1 MLKRAS
7 FVEVNTHSLRHNF
20 NAVKNI
26 VPKDACV
33 MAVVKAN
40 AYGAGALKASEIFLQ
55 EGANYLGVATLDEA
69 LELRSHFSQTP
80 ILILGYSPNANAS
93 MLIDN
98 DLSAMVFSLEQAEI
112 FSQMA
117 LKAKKR
123 LKVHLKIDTGMH
135 RLGLEPNFK
144 SIETIKKIRALKGL
158 EVEGIFTH
166 LSNADANIKTH
177 AKNQMKAFNAFLEQ
191 LLDQKIEFQYR
202 HAYNS
207 AGILSLCNGNE
218 NRLLNLYRPGIML
231 YGFYPSNE
239 MKESSQ
245 TILKN
250 VISLKARIVQIK
262 RVKKGEFI
270 GYGEHFYTNEETLV
284 GVLALGYADGLVR
297 ALGNRIQ
304 VAINNQLAPLIGK
317 VCMDQ
322 CFVKLNNIE
331 AKEGDEVILF
341 GDKSTKA
348 NDASEIATLLN
359 TIPYEVIST
368 LSKRLERV
376 YVWNKIM

>member
-7 FVEVNTHSLRHNF
+7 FVEVNTASLRHNF
-20 NAVKNI
+20 SAVKSI
-26 VPKDACV
+26 VPKDAHI

-40 AYGAGALKASEIFLQ
+40 AYGAGAIKASEIFLQ

-69 LELRSHFSQTP
+69 LELHSYFSKTP

-98 DLSAMVFSLEQAEI
+98 DLSAMIFSLEQAEV

-117 LKAKKR
+117 LKSQKR

-144 SIETIKKIRALKGL
+144 SIEIIKKIRALKGL

-166 LSNADANIKTH
+166 LSNADAKIKTH

-218 NRLLNLYRPGIML
+218 NRFLNLYRPGIML
-231 YGFYPSNE
+231 YGFYPSNG
-239 MKESSQ
+239 MKETCP

-250 VISLKARIVQIK
+250 VISLKAQIVQI
-262 RVKKGEFI
+262 RSVKKGEFI

-284 GVLALGYADGLVR
+284 GVLALGYADGLMR

-341 GDKSTKA
+341 GDKSAKA
-348 NDASEIATLLN
+348 NDASEIAALLN
-359 TIPYEVIST
+359 TIPYETIST

-376 YVWNKIM
+376 YI

>member
-7 FVEVNTHSLRHNF
+7 FVEVNSASLRHNF
-20 NAVKNI
+20 STVKSI
-26 VPKDACV
+26 VPKDAHI

-40 AYGAGALKASEIFLQ
+40 AYGAGAIKASEIFLQ

-69 LELRSHFSQTP
+69 LELRSHFSKTP
-80 ILILGYSPNANAS
+80 ILILGYSPNSNAS

-98 DLSAMVFSLEQAEI
+98 DLSTMIFSLEQAEV

-117 LKAKKR
+117 LKSQKR
-123 LKVHLKIDTGMH
+123 LKIHLKIDTGMH

-144 SIETIKKIRALKGL
+144 SIEIIKKIRALKGL

-166 LSNADANIKTH
+166 LSNADAKIKTH

-231 YGFYPSNE
+231 YGFYPSNG
-239 MKESSQ
+239 MKETCP

-250 VISLKARIVQIK
+250 VISLKAQIVQI
-262 RVKKGEFI
+262 RSVKKGEFI

-284 GVLALGYADGLVR
+284 GVLALGYADGLMR

-341 GDKSTKA
+341 GDKSAKA
-348 NDASEIATLLN
+348 NDASEIAALLN
-359 TIPYEVIST
+359 TIPYETIST

-376 YVWNKIM
+376 YI

>member
-7 FVEVNTHSLRHNF
+7 FVEVNTASLRHNF
-20 NAVKNI
+20 SAVKSI
-26 VPKDACV
+26 VPKGACV

-40 AYGAGALKASEIFLQ
+40 AYGAGAIKASEIFLQ

-69 LELRSHFSQTP
+69 LELRSHFSKTP

-98 DLSAMVFSLEQAEI
+98 DLSAMVFSLEQAEV

-144 SIETIKKIRALKGL
+144 SIEIIKKIRALKGL

-166 LSNADANIKTH
+166 LSNADAKIKTH

-239 MKESSQ
+239 MKESCP

-250 VISLKARIVQIK
+250 VISLKAQIVQI
-262 RVKKGEFI
+262 RSVKKGEFI

-284 GVLALGYADGLVR
+284 GVLALGYADGLMR
-297 ALGNRIQ
+297 TLGNRIQ

-322 CFVKLNNIE
+322 CFVKLNDIQ

-341 GDKSTKA
+341 GDKSARA
-348 NDASEIATLLN
+348 NDASEIAMLLN
-359 TIPYEVIST
+359 TIAYETIST

-376 YVWNKIM
+376 YI

>member
-7 FVEVNTHSLRHNF
+7 FVEVNSASLRHNF
-20 NAVKNI
+20 SAVKSI
-26 VPKDACV
+26 VPKDAHI

-40 AYGAGALKASEIFLQ
+40 AYGAGAIKASEIFLQ

-69 LELRSHFSQTP
+69 LELRSHFSKTP
-80 ILILGYSPNANAS
+80 ILILGYNPNSNAF
-93 MLIDN
+93 MLADN
-98 DLSAMVFSLEQAEI
+98 DLSAMIFSLEQAEV

-117 LKAKKR
+117 LKSQKR
-123 LKVHLKIDTGMH
+123 LKIHLKIDTGMH

-144 SIETIKKIRALKGL
+144 SIEIIKKIRALKGL
-158 EVEGIFTH
+158 EMEGIFTH

-191 LLDQKIEFQYR
+191 LLNQKIEFQYR

-218 NRLLNLYRPGIML
+218 NRFLNLYRPGIML
-231 YGFYPSNE
+231 YGFYPSNG
-239 MKESSQ
+239 MKETCP

-250 VISLKARIVQIK
+250 VISLKAQIVQI
-262 RVKKGEFI
+262 RSVKKGEFI

-284 GVLALGYADGLVR
+284 GVLALGYADGLMR

-304 VAINNQLAPLIGK
+304 VAINNQLTPLIGK

-322 CFVKLNNIE
+322 CFVKLNNIQ

-341 GDKSTKA
+341 GDKSAKA
-348 NDASEIATLLN
+348 NDASEIAALLN
-359 TIPYEVIST
+359 TIPYETIST

-376 YVWNKIM
+376 YI

>member
-7 FVEVNTHSLRHNF
+7 FVEVNTASLRHNF
-20 NAVKNI
+20 SAVKSI
-26 VPKDACV
+26 VPKDAHI

-40 AYGAGALKASEIFLQ
+40 AYGAGAIKASEIFLQ

-69 LELRSHFSQTP
+69 LELRSHFSKTP
-80 ILILGYSPNANAS
+80 ILILGYSPNSNAS

-98 DLSAMVFSLEQAEI
+98 DLSAMIFSLEQAEV

-117 LKAKKR
+117 LKSQKR
-123 LKVHLKIDTGMH
+123 LKIHLKIDTGMH

-144 SIETIKKIRALKGL
+144 SIEIIKKIRALKGL
-158 EVEGIFTH
+158 EIEGIFTH
-166 LSNADANIKTH
+166 LSNADAKIKTH

-218 NRLLNLYRPGIML
+218 NRFLNLYRPGIML
-231 YGFYPSNE
+231 YGFYPSNG
-239 MKESSQ
+239 MKETCP

-250 VISLKARIVQIK
+250 VISLKAQIVQI
-262 RVKKGEFI
+262 RSVKKGEFI

-284 GVLALGYADGLVR
+284 GVLALGYADGLMR

-322 CFVKLNNIE
+322 CFVKLNNIQ

-341 GDKSTKA
+341 GDKSAKA
-348 NDASEIATLLN
+348 NDASEIAALLN
-359 TIPYEVIST
+359 TIPYETIST

-376 YVWNKIM
+376 YI

>member
-7 FVEVNTHSLRHNF
+7 FVEVDTASLRHNF
-20 NAVKNI
+20 SAVKSI

-40 AYGAGALKASEIFLQ
+40 AYGAGAIKASEIFLQ
-55 EGANYLGVATLDEA
+55 EGANYLGVAALDEA
-69 LELRSHFSQTP
+69 LELRSYFSKTP

-98 DLSAMVFSLEQAEI
+98 DLSTMVFSFEQAEV

-117 LKAKKR
+117 LKSQKR
-123 LKVHLKIDTGMH
+123 LKVHIKIDTGMH

-144 SIETIKKIRALKGL
+144 SIEIIKKIRALKGL
-158 EVEGIFTH
+158 EIEGIFTH
-166 LSNADANIKTH
+166 LSNADAKIKTH

-231 YGFYPSNE
+231 YGFYPSNG
-239 MKESSQ
+239 MKESCP

-250 VISLKARIVQIK
+250 VISLKAQIVQI
-262 RVKKGEFI
+262 RSVKKGEFI

-284 GVLALGYADGLVR
+284 GVLALGYADGLAR

-304 VAINNQLAPLIGK
+304 VVINNQLAPLIGK

-341 GDKSTKA
+341 GDKSAKA
-348 NDASEIATLLN
+348 NDASEIAALLN
-359 TIPYEVIST
+359 TIPYETIST

-376 YVWNKIM
+376 YI

>member
-7 FVEVNTHSLRHNF
+7 FVEVNTASLRHNF
-20 NAVKNI
+20 SAVKSI
-26 VPKDACV
+26 VPKDAHI

-40 AYGAGALKASEIFLQ
+40 AYGVGAIKASEIFLQ

-69 LELRSHFSQTP
+69 LELRSRFSKTP
-80 ILILGYSPNANAS
+80 ILILGYSPNSNAS

-98 DLSAMVFSLEQAEI
+98 DLSAMIFSLEQAEV

-117 LKAKKR
+117 LKSQKR
-123 LKVHLKIDTGMH
+123 LKIHLKIDTGMH

-144 SIETIKKIRALKGL
+144 SIEIIKKIRALKGL

-166 LSNADANIKTH
+166 LSNADAKIKTH

-191 LLDQKIEFQYR
+191 LLNQKIEFQYR

-218 NRLLNLYRPGIML
+218 NRFLNLYRPGIML
-231 YGFYPSNE
+231 YGFYPSNG
-239 MKESSQ
+239 MKETCP

-250 VISLKARIVQIK
+250 VVSLKAQIVQI
-262 RVKKGEFI
+262 RSVKKGEFI

-284 GVLALGYADGLVR
+284 GVLALGYADGLMR

-322 CFVKLNNIE
+322 CFVKLNNIQ

-341 GDKSTKA
+341 GDKSAKA
-348 NDASEIATLLN
+348 NDASEIAMLLN
-359 TIPYEVIST
+359 TIPYETIST

-376 YVWNKIM
+376 YI

>member
-7 FVEVNTHSLRHNF
+7 FVEVDTASLRHNF
-20 NAVKNI
+20 GAVKRI
-26 VPKDACV
+26 VPKDAHI

-40 AYGAGALKASEIFLQ
+40 AYGVGAIKASEIFLQ

-69 LELRSHFSQTP
+69 LELRSHFSKTP
-80 ILILGYSPNANAS
+80 ILILGYSPNSNAS

-98 DLSAMVFSLEQAEI
+98 DLSAMIFSLEQAEV

-117 LKAKKR
+117 LKSQKR
-123 LKVHLKIDTGMH
+123 LKIHLKIDTGMH

-144 SIETIKKIRALKGL
+144 SIEIIKKIRALKGL

-166 LSNADANIKTH
+166 LSNADARIKTH

-218 NRLLNLYRPGIML
+218 NRFLNLYRPGIML
-231 YGFYPSNE
+231 YGFYPSNG
-239 MKESSQ
+239 MKETCP

-250 VISLKARIVQIK
+250 VISLKAQIVQI
-262 RVKKGEFI
+262 RSVKKGEFI

-284 GVLALGYADGLVR
+284 GVLALGYADGLMR

-322 CFVKLNNIE
+322 CFVKLNNIQ

-341 GDKSTKA
+341 GDKSAKA
-348 NDASEIATLLN
+348 NDASEIAALLN
-359 TIPYEVIST
+359 TIPYETIST

-376 YVWNKIM
+376 YI

>member
-7 FVEVNTHSLRHNF
+7 FVEVNTASLRHNF
-20 NAVKNI
+20 SAVKSI
-26 VPKDACV
+26 VPKDAHI

-40 AYGAGALKASEIFLQ
+40 AYGAGAIKASEIFLQ
-55 EGANYLGVATLDEA
+55 EGANYLGVAALDEA
-69 LELRSHFSQTP
+69 LELRSHFSKTP
-80 ILILGYSPNANAS
+80 ILILGYSPNSNAS
-93 MLIDN
+93 MLVDN
-98 DLSAMVFSLEQAEI
+98 DLSAMVFSLEQAEV

-117 LKAKKR
+117 LKSQKR
-123 LKVHLKIDTGMH
+123 LKIHLKIDTGMH

-144 SIETIKKIRALKGL
+144 SIEIIKKIRALKGL
-158 EVEGIFTH
+158 EIEGIFTH
-166 LSNADANIKTH
+166 LSNADAKIKTH

-239 MKESSQ
+239 MKESCP

-250 VISLKARIVQIK
+250 VISLKAQIVQI
-262 RVKKGEFI
+262 RSVKKGEFI

-284 GVLALGYADGLVR
+284 GVLALGYADGLMR

-304 VAINNQLAPLIGK
+304 VAINNQSTPLIGK

-341 GDKSTKA
+341 GDKSAKA
-348 NDASEIATLLN
+348 NDASEIAVLLN
-359 TIPYEVIST
+359 TIPYETIST

-376 YVWNKIM
+376 YI

>member
-7 FVEVNTHSLRHNF
+7 FVEVNTASLRHNF
-20 NAVKNI
+20 SAVKSI
-26 VPKDACV
+26 VPKDAHI

-40 AYGAGALKASEIFLQ
+40 AYGVGAIKASEIFLQ

-69 LELRSHFSQTP
+69 LELRSHFSKTP
-80 ILILGYSPNANAS
+80 ILVLGYSPNPNAS

-98 DLSAMVFSLEQAEI
+98 DLSAMIFSLEQAEV

-117 LKAKKR
+117 LKSQKR
-123 LKVHLKIDTGMH
+123 LKIHLKIDTGMH

-144 SIETIKKIRALKGL
+144 SIEIIKKICALKGL
-158 EVEGIFTH
+158 EIEGIFTH
-166 LSNADANIKTH
+166 LSNADAKIKTH

-191 LLDQKIEFQYR
+191 LLNQKIEFQYR

-218 NRLLNLYRPGIML
+218 NRFLNLYRPGIML
-231 YGFYPSNE
+231 YGFYPSDG
-239 MKESSQ
+239 MKETCP

-250 VISLKARIVQIK
+250 VISLKAQIVQI
-262 RVKKGEFI
+262 RSVKKGEFI

-284 GVLALGYADGLVR
+284 GVLALGYADGLMR

-322 CFVKLNNIE
+322 CFVKLNNIQ

-341 GDKSTKA
+341 GDKSAKA
-348 NDASEIATLLN
+348 NDASEIAALLN
-359 TIPYEVIST
+359 TIPYETIST

-376 YVWNKIM
+376 YI

>member
-7 FVEVNTHSLRHNF
+7 FVEVNSASLRHNF
-20 NAVKNI
+20 NAVKSI
-26 VPKDACV
+26 VPKDAHI

-40 AYGAGALKASEIFLQ
+40 AYGAGAIKASEIFLQ
-55 EGANYLGVATLDEA
+55 EGAHYLGVATLDEA
-69 LELRSHFSQTP
+69 LELRSHFSKTP
-80 ILILGYSPNANAS
+80 ILILGYSPNSNAS

-98 DLSAMVFSLEQAEI
+98 DLSAMIFSLEQAEV

-117 LKAKKR
+117 LKSQKR
-123 LKVHLKIDTGMH
+123 LKIHLKIDTGMH

-144 SIETIKKIRALKGL
+144 SIEIIKKIRALKGL
-158 EVEGIFTH
+158 EIEGIFTH
-166 LSNADANIKTH
+166 LSNADAKIKTH

-218 NRLLNLYRPGIML
+218 NRFLNLYRPGIML
-231 YGFYPSNE
+231 YGFYPSSG
-239 MKESSQ
+239 MKESCP

-250 VISLKARIVQIK
+250 VISLKAQIVQI
-262 RVKKGEFI
+262 RSVKKGEFI

-341 GDKSTKA
+341 GDKSAKA
-348 NDASEIATLLN
+348 NDASEIAALLN
-359 TIPYEVIST
+359 TIPYETIST

-376 YVWNKIM
+376 YI

>member
-7 FVEVNTHSLRHNF
+7 FVEVNTASLRHNF
-20 NAVKNI
+20 DAVKSI

-40 AYGAGALKASEIFLQ
+40 AYGAGAIKASEIFLQ

-69 LELRSHFSQTP
+69 LELRSHFPKTP
-80 ILILGYSPNANAS
+80 ILILGYSPNTNAS

-98 DLSAMVFSLEQAEI
+98 DLSAMVFSLEQAEV

-117 LKAKKR
+117 LKSKKR

-135 RLGLEPNFK
+135 RLGLEPTFK
-144 SIETIKKIRALKGL
+144 SIETIKKIRTLKGL

-191 LLDQKIEFQYR
+191 LLNQKIEFKYR

-250 VISLKARIVQIK
+250 VISLKAQIVQIK
-262 RVKKGEFI
+262 RVKKGELI

-322 CFVKLNNIE
+322 CFVKLNDIE

-341 GDKSTKA
+341 GDKSAKA

-376 YVWNKIM
+376 YV

>member
-7 FVEVNTHSLRHNF
+7 FVEVDTASLRHNF
-20 NAVKNI
+20 SAVKSI
-26 VPKDACV
+26 VPKDAHI

-40 AYGAGALKASEIFLQ
+40 AYGAGAIKASEIFLQ

-69 LELRSHFSQTP
+69 LELRSYFSKTP

-98 DLSAMVFSLEQAEI
+98 DLSAMIFSLEQAEV

-117 LKAKKR
+117 LKSQKR

-144 SIETIKKIRALKGL
+144 SIEIIKKIRALKGL

-166 LSNADANIKTH
+166 LSNADAKIKTH

-231 YGFYPSNE
+231 YGFYPSNG
-239 MKESSQ
+239 MKE
-245 TILKN
+245 TYPNILKN
-250 VISLKARIVQIK
+250 VISLKAQIVQI
-262 RVKKGEFI
+262 RSVKKGEFI

-284 GVLALGYADGLVR
+284 GVLALGYADGLMR

-322 CFVKLNNIE
+322 CFVKLNNIQ

-341 GDKSTKA
+341 GDKSAKA
-348 NDASEIATLLN
+348 NDASEIAALLN
-359 TIPYEVIST
+359 TIPYETIST

-376 YVWNKIM
+376 YI

>member
-7 FVEVNTHSLRHNF
+7 FVEVNTASLRHNF
-20 NAVKNI
+20 SAVKSI
-26 VPKDACV
+26 VPKDAHI

-40 AYGAGALKASEIFLQ
+40 AYGVGAIKASEIFLQ

-69 LELRSHFSQTP
+69 LELRSHFPKTP

-98 DLSAMVFSLEQAEI
+98 DLSAMIFSLEQAEV

-117 LKAKKR
+117 LKSQKR

-144 SIETIKKIRALKGL
+144 SIEIIKKIRTLKGL
-158 EVEGIFTH
+158 EIEGIFTH

-218 NRLLNLYRPGIML
+218 NRFLNLYRPGIML
-231 YGFYPSNE
+231 YGFYPSNG
-239 MKESSQ
+239 MKETCP

-250 VISLKARIVQIK
+250 VISLKAQIVQI
-262 RVKKGEFI
+262 RSVKKGEFI

-284 GVLALGYADGLVR
+284 GVLALGYADGLMR

-322 CFVKLNNIE
+322 CFVKLNNIQ

-341 GDKSTKA
+341 GDKSAKA
-348 NDASEIATLLN
+348 NDASEIAALLN
-359 TIPYEVIST
+359 TIPYETIST

-376 YVWNKIM
+376 YI

>member
-7 FVEVNTHSLRHNF
+7 FVEVNTASLRHNF
-20 NAVKNI
+20 SAVKSI
-26 VPKDACV
+26 VPKDAHI

-40 AYGAGALKASEIFLQ
+40 AYGAGAIKASEIFLQ

-69 LELRSHFSQTP
+69 LELRSHFSKTP
-80 ILILGYSPNANAS
+80 ILILGYSPNSNAS

-98 DLSAMVFSLEQAEI
+98 DLSAMIFSLEQAEV

-117 LKAKKR
+117 LKSQKR
-123 LKVHLKIDTGMH
+123 LKIHLKIDTGMH

-144 SIETIKKIRALKGL
+144 SIEIIKKIRALKGL
-158 EVEGIFTH
+158 EIEGIFTH
-166 LSNADANIKTH
+166 LSNADAKIKTH
-177 AKNQMKAFNAFLEQ
+177 AKNQMKTFNAFLEQ
-191 LLDQKIEFQYR
+191 LLNQKIEFQYR

-231 YGFYPSNE
+231 YGFYPSNG
-239 MKESSQ
+239 MKETCP

-250 VISLKARIVQIK
+250 VISLKAQIVQI
-262 RVKKGEFI
+262 RSVKKGEFI

-284 GVLALGYADGLVR
+284 GTLALGYADGLVR
-297 ALGNRIQ
+297 DLGNRIQ

-322 CFVKLNNIE
+322 CFVKLNNIQ

-341 GDKSTKA
+341 GDKSAKA
-348 NDASEIATLLN
+348 NDASEIAALLN
-359 TIPYEVIST
+359 TIPYETIST
-368 LSKRLERV
+368 LSKRLERI
-376 YVWNKIM
+376 YI

>member
-7 FVEVNTHSLRHNF
+7 FVEVNSASLRHNF
-20 NAVKNI
+20 SAVKSI
-26 VPKDACV
+26 VPKDAHI

-40 AYGAGALKASEIFLQ
+40 AYGAGAIKASEIFLQ

-69 LELRSHFSQTP
+69 LELRSRFSKTP
-80 ILILGYSPNANAS
+80 ILILGYSPNSNAS

-98 DLSAMVFSLEQAEI
+98 DLSAMIFSLEQAEV

-117 LKAKKR
+117 LKSQKR
-123 LKVHLKIDTGMH
+123 LKIHLKIDTGMH

-144 SIETIKKIRALKGL
+144 SIEIIKKICALKGL
-158 EVEGIFTH
+158 EIEGIFTH
-166 LSNADANIKTH
+166 LSNADDKIKTH

-218 NRLLNLYRPGIML
+218 NRFLNLYRPGIML
-231 YGFYPSNE
+231 YGFYPSNG
-239 MKESSQ
+239 MKETCP

-250 VISLKARIVQIK
+250 VISLKAQIVQI
-262 RVKKGEFI
+262 RSVKKGEFI

-284 GVLALGYADGLVR
+284 GVLALGYADGLMR

-322 CFVKLNNIE
+322 CFIKLNNIQ

-348 NDASEIATLLN
+348 NGASEIAALLN
-359 TIPYEVIST
+359 TIPYETIST

-376 YVWNKIM
+376 YI

>member
-7 FVEVNTHSLRHNF
+7 FVEVNTASLRYNF

-69 LELRSHFSQTP
+69 LELRSHFSKTP

-93 MLIDN
+93 MLVDN
-98 DLSAMVFSLEQAEI
+98 DLSAMVFSLEQAEV
-112 FSQMA
+112 FSQVA
-117 LKAKKR
+117 LKSQKR
-123 LKVHLKIDTGMH
+123 LKIHLKIDTGMH
-135 RLGLEPNFK
+135 RLGLEPTFK

-191 LLDQKIEFQYR
+191 LLNQKIEFQYR

-322 CFVKLNNIE
+322 CFVKLNDIE

-341 GDKSTKA
+341 GDKSAKA

-359 TIPYEVIST
+359 TIPYETIST

-376 YVWNKIM
+376 YV

>member
-20 NAVKNI
+20 DAVKNI

-80 ILILGYSPNANAS
+80 ILILGYSPNTNAS

-98 DLSAMVFSLEQAEI
+98 DLSAMVFSLEQAEV

-117 LKAKKR
+117 LKSQKR
-123 LKVHLKIDTGMH
+123 LKIHLKIDTGMH
-135 RLGLEPNFK
+135 RLGLEPTFK

-297 ALGNRIQ
+297 DLGNRIQ

-322 CFVKLNNIE
+322 CFVKLNGIE

-376 YVWNKIM
+376 YV

>member
-7 FVEVNTHSLRHNF
+7 FVEVNTASLRHNF
-20 NAVKNI
+20 NAVKSI

-80 ILILGYSPNANAS
+80 ILILGYSPNTNAS

-98 DLSAMVFSLEQAEI
+98 DLSAMVFSLEQAEV
-112 FSQMA
+112 FSQVA
-117 LKAKKR
+117 LKSQKR
-123 LKVHLKIDTGMH
+123 LKIHLKIDTGMH
-135 RLGLEPNFK
+135 RLGLEPTFK

-284 GVLALGYADGLVR
+284 GVLALGYADGLMR

-322 CFVKLNNIE
+322 CFVKLNDIE

-341 GDKSTKA
+341 GDKSAKA
-348 NDASEIATLLN
+348 NDANEIATLLN
-359 TIPYEVIST
+359 TIPYETIST

-376 YVWNKIM
+376 YI

>member
-26 VPKDACV
+26 VPKDAHI

-93 MLIDN
+93 MLVDN
-98 DLSAMVFSLEQAEI
+98 DLSAMVFSLEQAEV
-112 FSQMA
+112 FSQVA
-117 LKAKKR
+117 LKSQKR
-123 LKVHLKIDTGMH
+123 LKIHLKIDTGMH
-135 RLGLEPNFK
+135 RLGLEPTLK
-144 SIETIKKIRALKGL
+144 SIETIKKIRTLKGL

-239 MKESSQ
+239 MKESCP

-250 VISLKARIVQIK
+250 VVSLKAQIVQIK
-262 RVKKGEFI
+262 RVKKGELI

-284 GVLALGYADGLVR
+284 GTLALGYADGLVR
-297 ALGNRIQ
+297 DLGNRIQ

-322 CFVKLNNIE
+322 CFVKLNDIE

-348 NDASEIATLLN
+348 NDASEIAMLLN
-359 TIPYEVIST
+359 TIPYETIST

-376 YVWNKIM
+376 YV

>member
-7 FVEVNTHSLRHNF
+7 FVEVNSASLRHNF
-20 NAVKNI
+20 SAVKSI
-26 VPKDACV
+26 VPKDAHI

-40 AYGAGALKASEIFLQ
+40 AYGAGAIKASEIFLQ

-69 LELRSHFSQTP
+69 LELRSYFSKTP

-98 DLSAMVFSLEQAEI
+98 DLSAMIFSLEQAEV

-117 LKAKKR
+117 LKSQKR

-144 SIETIKKIRALKGL
+144 SIEIIKKIRALKGL

-166 LSNADANIKTH
+166 LSNADAKIKTH

-191 LLDQKIEFQYR
+191 LLNQKIEFQYR

-218 NRLLNLYRPGIML
+218 NRFLNLYRPGIML
-231 YGFYPSNE
+231 YGFYPSNG
-239 MKESSQ
+239 MKETCP

-250 VISLKARIVQIK
+250 VVSLKAQIVQI
-262 RVKKGEFI
+262 RSVKKGEFI

-284 GVLALGYADGLVR
+284 GVLALGYADGLMR

-322 CFVKLNNIE
+322 CFVKLNNIQ
-331 AKEGDEVILF
+331 AKEGDEAILF
-341 GDKSTKA
+341 GDKSAKA

-359 TIPYEVIST
+359 TIPYETIST

-376 YVWNKIM
+376 YI

>member
-7 FVEVNTHSLRHNF
+7 FVEVNTASLRHNF
-20 NAVKNI
+20 SAVKSI
-26 VPKDACV
+26 VPKDAHI

-40 AYGAGALKASEIFLQ
+40 AYGAGAIKASEIFLQ

-69 LELRSHFSQTP
+69 LELRSHFSKTP
-80 ILILGYSPNANAS
+80 ILILGYSPNSNAS

-98 DLSAMVFSLEQAEI
+98 DLSAMIFSLEQAEV

-117 LKAKKR
+117 LKSQKR
-123 LKVHLKIDTGMH
+123 LKIHLKIDTGMH

-144 SIETIKKIRALKGL
+144 SIEIIKKIRALKGL

-166 LSNADANIKTH
+166 LSNADAKIKTH
-177 AKNQMKAFNAFLEQ
+177 AKNQIKAFNAFLEQ
-191 LLDQKIEFQYR
+191 LFNQKIEFQYR

-231 YGFYPSNE
+231 YGFYPSNG
-239 MKESSQ
+239 MKETCP

-250 VISLKARIVQIK
+250 VISLKAQIVQI
-262 RVKKGEFI
+262 RSVKKGEFI

-284 GVLALGYADGLVR
+284 GVLALGYADGLMR

-348 NDASEIATLLN
+348 NDASEIAMLLN
-359 TIPYEVIST
+359 TIPYETIST

-376 YVWNKIM
+376 YI

>member
-7 FVEVNTHSLRHNF
+7 FVEVNTTSLRHNF
-20 NAVKNI
+20 HAVKSI

-98 DLSAMVFSLEQAEI
+98 DLSVMVFSLEQAEI

-123 LKVHLKIDTGMH
+123 LKIHLKIDTGMH
-135 RLGLEPNFK
+135 RLGLEPTFK
-144 SIETIKKIRALKGL
+144 SIEIIKKIRALKGL
-158 EVEGIFTH
+158 EIEGIFTH

-239 MKESSQ
+239 MKESCP

-250 VISLKARIVQIK
+250 VVSLKAQIVQIK
-262 RVKKGEFI
+262 SVKKGEFI

-284 GVLALGYADGLVR
+284 GTLALGYADGLVR
-297 ALGNRIQ
+297 DLGNRIQ

-341 GDKSTKA
+341 GDKSAKA
-348 NDASEIATLLN
+348 NDANEIATLLN
-359 TIPYEVIST
+359 TIPYETIST

-376 YVWNKIM
+376 YV

>member
-7 FVEVNTHSLRHNF
+7 FVEVNTASLRHNF
-20 NAVKNI
+20 SAVKSI
-26 VPKDACV
+26 VPKDAHI

-40 AYGAGALKASEIFLQ
+40 AYGAGATKASEIFLQ
-55 EGANYLGVATLDEA
+55 EGANYLGVAALDEA
-69 LELRSHFSQTP
+69 LELRSHFPKTP
-80 ILILGYSPNANAS
+80 ILILGYSPNSNAS

-98 DLSAMVFSLEQAEI
+98 DLSAMVFSLEQAEV

-117 LKAKKR
+117 LKSQKR
-123 LKVHLKIDTGMH
+123 LKIHLKIDTGMH

-144 SIETIKKIRALKGL
+144 SIEIIKKIRTLKGL

-166 LSNADANIKTH
+166 LSNADAKIKTH

-191 LLDQKIEFQYR
+191 LLNQKIEFQYR

-231 YGFYPSNE
+231 YGFYPSNG
-239 MKESSQ
+239 MKESCS

-250 VISLKARIVQIK
+250 VISLKARIVQI
-262 RVKKGEFI
+262 RSVKKGEFI

-297 ALGNRIQ
+297 DLGNRIQ

-322 CFVKLNNIE
+322 CFVKLNNIQ

-341 GDKSTKA
+341 GDKSAKA
-348 NDASEIATLLN
+348 NDVSEIAMLLN
-359 TIPYEVIST
+359 TIPYETIST

-376 YVWNKIM
+376 YI

>member
-7 FVEVNTHSLRHNF
+7 FVEVNTASLRHNF
-20 NAVKNI
+20 SAVKSI
-26 VPKDACV
+26 VPKDAHI

-40 AYGAGALKASEIFLQ
+40 AYGAGAIKASEIFLQ

-69 LELRSHFSQTP
+69 LELRSHFSKTP
-80 ILILGYSPNANAS
+80 ILILGYSPNSNAP

-98 DLSAMVFSLEQAEI
+98 DLSTMVFSLEQAEV

-117 LKAKKR
+117 LKSQKR

-144 SIETIKKIRALKGL
+144 SIEIIKKIRALKGL

-166 LSNADANIKTH
+166 LSNADAKIKTH

-231 YGFYPSNE
+231 YGFYPSNG
-239 MKESSQ
+239 MKESCP

-250 VISLKARIVQIK
+250 VISLKARIVQI
-262 RVKKGEFI
+262 RSVKKGEFI

-322 CFVKLNNIE
+322 CFVKLNNIQ

-341 GDKSTKA
+341 GDKSAKA
-348 NDASEIATLLN
+348 NDASEIAMLLN
-359 TIPYEVIST
+359 TIPYETIST

-376 YVWNKIM
+376 YI

>member
-40 AYGAGALKASEIFLQ
+40 AYGAGAIKASEIFLQ

-69 LELRSHFSQTP
+69 LELRSHFSKTP
-80 ILILGYSPNANAS
+80 ILILGYSPNTNAS

-98 DLSAMVFSLEQAEI
+98 DLSAMVFSLEQAEV
-112 FSQMA
+112 FSQVA
-117 LKAKKR
+117 LKSQKR

-135 RLGLEPNFK
+135 RLGLEPTFK

-191 LLDQKIEFQYR
+191 LLNQKIEFKYR

-218 NRLLNLYRPGIML
+218 NRFLNLYRPGIML

-322 CFVKLNNIE
+322 CFVKLNGIE

-341 GDKSTKA
+341 GDKSAKA

-359 TIPYEVIST
+359 TIPYETIST

-376 YVWNKIM
+376 YV

>member
-7 FVEVNTHSLRHNF
+7 FVEVNTASLRHNF
-20 NAVKNI
+20 DAVKSI

-69 LELRSHFSQTP
+69 LELRSHFSKTP

-98 DLSAMVFSLEQAEI
+98 DLSVMIFSLEQAEV

-144 SIETIKKIRALKGL
+144 SIEIIKKIRALKGL

-166 LSNADANIKTH
+166 LSNADAKIKTH

-191 LLDQKIEFQYR
+191 LLNQKIEFQYR

-218 NRLLNLYRPGIML
+218 NRFLNLYRPGIML

-239 MKESSQ
+239 VKQSCP

-250 VISLKARIVQIK
+250 VISLKARIVQI
-262 RVKKGEFI
+262 RSVKKGEFI

-284 GVLALGYADGLVR
+284 GVLALGYADGLMR

-322 CFVKLNNIE
+322 CFVKLNDIQ

-341 GDKSTKA
+341 GDKSAKV
-348 NDASEIATLLN
+348 NDASEIAVLLN
-359 TIPYEVIST
+359 TIPYETIST

-376 YVWNKIM
+376 YI

>member
-1 MLKRAS
+1 MLHRAS
-7 FVEVNTHSLRHNF
+7 FVEVNTASLRHNF
-20 NAVKNI
+20 NLVKTTI
-26 VPKDACV
+26 PKDAHI

-40 AYGAGALKASEIFLQ
+40 AYGAGAIRASQIFLE

-69 LELRSHFSQTP
+69 LELRSHFSKTP
-80 ILILGYSPNANAS
+80 ILILGYSPNSNAS
-93 MLIDN
+93 ILVEN
-98 DLSAMVFSLEQAEI
+98 DLSATIFDYSQAEF
-112 FSQMA
+112 FSQTA

-135 RLGLEPNFK
+135 RLGLEPTFK
-144 SIETIKKIRALKGL
+144 SIETIEKIRALEGL

-166 LSNADANIKTH
+166 LSNADSKIKTH
-177 AKNQMKAFNAFLEQ
+177 AKNQMHAFNAFLEQ
-191 LLDQKIEFQYR
+191 LLDKQIEFKYR

-207 AGILSLCNGNE
+207 AGILSLCNGME

-239 MKESSQ
+239 VQIASQ
-245 TILKN
+245 TQEIFLQN

-262 RVKKGEFI
+262 SVKKGEFI
-270 GYGEHFYTNEETLV
+270 GYGEHFYTNEETLI
-284 GVLALGYADGLVR
+284 GTLALGYADGLAR
-297 ALGNRIQ
+297 TLGNRIQ
-304 VAINNQLAPLIGK
+304 VAINHQLAPLIGK

-322 CFVKLNNIE
+322 CFIE
-331 AKEGDEVILF
+331 LTNLQAKEGDEVILF

-348 NDASEIATLLN
+348 NDAHDIAMLLDTISYEI
-359 TIPYEVIST
+359 IST

-376 YVWNKIM
+376 YI

>member
-7 FVEVNTHSLRHNF
+7 FVEVDTASLRHNF
-20 NAVKNI
+20 NAVKSI
-26 VPKDACV
+26 VPKDACI

-40 AYGAGALKASEIFLQ
+40 AYGAGAIKASKIFLQ

-69 LELRSHFSQTP
+69 LELRSHFSKTP

-98 DLSAMVFSLEQAEI
+98 DLSAMVFSLEQAEV

-117 LKAKKR
+117 LKSQKR

-158 EVEGIFTH
+158 EIEGIFTH
-166 LSNADANIKTH
+166 LSNADAKIKTH

-191 LLDQKIEFQYR
+191 LLNQKIEFQYR

-218 NRLLNLYRPGIML
+218 NRFLNLYRPGIML

-239 MKESSQ
+239 MKESCP

-250 VISLKARIVQIK
+250 VISLKAQIVQI
-262 RVKKGEFI
+262 RSVKKGEFI

-284 GVLALGYADGLVR
+284 GVLALGYADGLAR

-322 CFVKLNNIE
+322 CFVKLNNIQ

-341 GDKSTKA
+341 GDKSAKA

-359 TIPYEVIST
+359 TIAYETIST

-376 YVWNKIM
+376 YI

>member
-7 FVEVNTHSLRHNF
+7 FVEVNSASLRHNF
-20 NAVKNI
+20 SAVKSI
-26 VPKDACV
+26 VPKDAHI

-40 AYGAGALKASEIFLQ
+40 AYGAGAIKASEIFLQ

-69 LELRSHFSQTP
+69 LELRSHFSKTP

-98 DLSAMVFSLEQAEI
+98 DLSAMIFSLEQAEV

-117 LKAKKR
+117 LKSQKH

-144 SIETIKKIRALKGL
+144 SIEIIKKIRALKGL

-166 LSNADANIKTH
+166 LSNADAKIKTH

-191 LLDQKIEFQYR
+191 LLNQKIEFQYR

-218 NRLLNLYRPGIML
+218 NRFLNLYRPGIML

-239 MKESSQ
+239 MKKSCP

-250 VISLKARIVQIK
+250 VISLKAQIVQI
-262 RVKKGEFI
+262 RSVKKGEFI

-284 GVLALGYADGLVR
+284 GVLALGYADGLMR

-322 CFVKLNNIE
+322 CFVKLNNIQ

-341 GDKSTKA
+341 GDKSAKA
-348 NDASEIATLLN
+348 NDASEIAALLN
-359 TIPYEVIST
+359 TIPYETIST

-376 YVWNKIM
+376 YI

>member
-7 FVEVNTHSLRHNF
+7 FVEVDTASLRHNF
-20 NAVKNI
+20 SAVKSI
-26 VPKDACV
+26 VPKDAHI

-40 AYGAGALKASEIFLQ
+40 AYGAGAIKASEIFLQ

-69 LELRSHFSQTP
+69 LELRSHFSKTP
-80 ILILGYSPNANAS
+80 ILILGYSPNSNAS

-98 DLSAMVFSLEQAEI
+98 DLSAMIFSLEQAEV

-117 LKAKKR
+117 LKSQKR
-123 LKVHLKIDTGMH
+123 LKIHLKIDTGMH

-144 SIETIKKIRALKGL
+144 SIEIIKKIRALKGL
-158 EVEGIFTH
+158 EIEGIFTH
-166 LSNADANIKTH
+166 LSNADAKIKTH

-191 LLDQKIEFQYR
+191 LLNQKIEFQYR

-231 YGFYPSNE
+231 YGFYPSNG
-239 MKESSQ
+239 MKETCP

-250 VISLKARIVQIK
+250 VISLKAQIVQI
-262 RVKKGEFI
+262 RSVKKGEFI

-284 GVLALGYADGLVR
+284 GVLAIGYADGLMR

-341 GDKSTKA
+341 GDKSAKA
-348 NDASEIATLLN
+348 NDASEIAALLN
-359 TIPYEVIST
+359 TIPYETIST

-376 YVWNKIM
+376 YI

>member
-7 FVEVNTHSLRHNF
+7 FVEVNSTSLRHNF
-20 NAVKNI
+20 SAVKSI
-26 VPKDACV
+26 VPKDTHI

-40 AYGAGALKASEIFLQ
+40 AYGAGAIKASEIFLQ

-69 LELRSHFSQTP
+69 LELRSYFSKTP

-98 DLSAMVFSLEQAEI
+98 DLSAMIFSLEQAEV

-117 LKAKKR
+117 LKSQKR
-123 LKVHLKIDTGMH
+123 LKIHLKIDTGMH

-144 SIETIKKIRALKGL
+144 SIEIIKKIRALKGL

-166 LSNADANIKTH
+166 LSNADAKIKTH

-218 NRLLNLYRPGIML
+218 NRFLNLYRPGIML
-231 YGFYPSNE
+231 YGFYPSNG
-239 MKESSQ
+239 MKETCP

-250 VISLKARIVQIK
+250 VISLKAQIVQI
-262 RVKKGEFI
+262 RSVKKGEFI

-284 GVLALGYADGLVR
+284 GVLALGYADGLMR

-341 GDKSTKA
+341 GDKSAKA
-348 NDASEIATLLN
+348 NDASEIAALLN
-359 TIPYEVIST
+359 TIPYETIST

-376 YVWNKIM
+376 YI

>member
-7 FVEVNTHSLRHNF
+7 FVEVDTASLRHNF
-20 NAVKNI
+20 SAVKSV

-40 AYGAGALKASEIFLQ
+40 AYGAGAIKASEIFLQ

-69 LELRSHFSQTP
+69 LELRSHFSKTP
-80 ILILGYSPNANAS
+80 ILILGYSPNTNAS
-93 MLIDN
+93 MLVDN
-98 DLSAMVFSLEQAEI
+98 DLSAMVFSLEQAEV

-117 LKAKKR
+117 LKSQKR

-144 SIETIKKIRALKGL
+144 SIEIIKKIRALKGL
-158 EVEGIFTH
+158 EIEGIFTH
-166 LSNADANIKTH
+166 LSNADAKIKTH

-231 YGFYPSNE
+231 YGFYPSNG

-250 VISLKARIVQIK
+250 VISLKARIVQI
-262 RVKKGEFI
+262 RSVKKGEFI

-284 GVLALGYADGLVR
+284 GVLALGYADGLAR

-304 VAINNQLAPLIGK
+304 VAINNQSVPLIGK

-322 CFVKLNNIE
+322 CFVKLNNIQ

-341 GDKSTKA
+341 GDKSAKA
-348 NDASEIATLLN
+348 NDASEIAALLN
-359 TIPYEVIST
+359 TIPYETIST

-376 YVWNKIM
+376 YI

>member
-7 FVEVNTHSLRHNF
+7 FVEVNTASLRHNF
-20 NAVKNI
+20 SAVKSI
-26 VPKDACV
+26 VPKDAHI

-40 AYGAGALKASEIFLQ
+40 AYGAGAIKASEIFLQ

-69 LELRSHFSQTP
+69 LELRSHFSKTP
-80 ILILGYSPNANAS
+80 ILILGYSPNPNAS

-98 DLSAMVFSLEQAEI
+98 DLSAMIFSLEQAEV

-117 LKAKKR
+117 LKSQKR
-123 LKVHLKIDTGMH
+123 LKIHLKIDTGMH

-144 SIETIKKIRALKGL
+144 SIEIIKKIRALKGL
-158 EVEGIFTH
+158 EIEGIFTH
-166 LSNADANIKTH
+166 LSNADAKIKTH

-218 NRLLNLYRPGIML
+218 NRFLNLYRPGIML
-231 YGFYPSNE
+231 YGFYPSNG
-239 MKESSQ
+239 MKETCP

-250 VISLKARIVQIK
+250 VISLKAQIVQI
-262 RVKKGEFI
+262 RSVKKGEFI

-297 ALGNRIQ
+297 DLGNRIQ

-322 CFVKLNNIE
+322 CFVKLNNIQ

-341 GDKSTKA
+341 GDKSAKA
-348 NDASEIATLLN
+348 NDASEIAALLN
-359 TIPYEVIST
+359 TIPYETIST

-376 YVWNKIM
+376 YI

>member
-7 FVEVNTHSLRHNF
+7 FVEVNSASLRHNF
-20 NAVKNI
+20 SAVKSI
-26 VPKDACV
+26 VPKDAHI

-40 AYGAGALKASEIFLQ
+40 AYGAGAIKASEIFLQ

-69 LELRSHFSQTP
+69 LELRSHFSKTP

-98 DLSAMVFSLEQAEI
+98 DLSAMIFSLEQAEV

-117 LKAKKR
+117 LKSQKR
-123 LKVHLKIDTGMH
+123 LKIHLKIDTGMH

-144 SIETIKKIRALKGL
+144 SIEIIKKIRTLKGL

-166 LSNADANIKTH
+166 LSNADAKIKTH

-191 LLDQKIEFQYR
+191 LFNQKIEFQYR

-218 NRLLNLYRPGIML
+218 NRFLNLYRPGIML
-231 YGFYPSNE
+231 YGFYPSNG
-239 MKESSQ
+239 MKETCP

-250 VISLKARIVQIK
+250 VISLKAQIVQI
-262 RVKKGEFI
+262 RSVKKGEFI

-284 GVLALGYADGLVR
+284 GVLALGYADGLMR

-322 CFVKLNNIE
+322 CFVKLNNIQ

-341 GDKSTKA
+341 GDKSAKA
-348 NDASEIATLLN
+348 NDASEIAALLN
-359 TIPYEVIST
+359 TIPYETIST

-376 YVWNKIM
+376 YI

>member
-7 FVEVNTHSLRHNF
+7 FVEVNSASLRHNF
-20 NAVKNI
+20 STVKSI
-26 VPKDACV
+26 VPKDAHI

-40 AYGAGALKASEIFLQ
+40 AYGAGAIKASEIFLQ

-69 LELRSHFSQTP
+69 LELRSHFSKTP
-80 ILILGYSPNANAS
+80 ILILGYSPNSNAS

-98 DLSAMVFSLEQAEI
+98 DLSAMIFSLEQAEV

-117 LKAKKR
+117 LKSQKR
-123 LKVHLKIDTGMH
+123 LKIHLKIDTGMH

-144 SIETIKKIRALKGL
+144 SIEIIKKIRTLKGL

-191 LLDQKIEFQYR
+191 LLNQKIEFQYR

-218 NRLLNLYRPGIML
+218 NRFLNLYRPGIML
-231 YGFYPSNE
+231 YGFYPSDG
-239 MKESSQ
+239 MKETCP

-250 VISLKARIVQIK
+250 VISLKAQIVQI
-262 RVKKGEFI
+262 RSVKKGEFI

-284 GVLALGYADGLVR
+284 GVLALGYADGLIR

-341 GDKSTKA
+341 GDKSAKA
-348 NDASEIATLLN
+348 NDASEIAALLN
-359 TIPYEVIST
+359 TIPYETIST

-376 YVWNKIM
+376 YI

>member
-7 FVEVNTHSLRHNF
+7 FVEVNSASLRHNF
-20 NAVKNI
+20 SAVKSI
-26 VPKDACV
+26 VPKDAHI

-40 AYGAGALKASEIFLQ
+40 AYGAGAIKASEIFLQ

-69 LELRSHFSQTP
+69 LELRSHFSKTP
-80 ILILGYSPNANAS
+80 ILILGYSPNSNAS

-98 DLSAMVFSLEQAEI
+98 DLSAMIFSLEQAEV

-117 LKAKKR
+117 LKSQKR
-123 LKVHLKIDTGMH
+123 LKIHLKIDTGMH

-144 SIETIKKIRALKGL
+144 SIEIIKKIRTLKGL

-166 LSNADANIKTH
+166 LSNADAKIKTH
-177 AKNQMKAFNAFLEQ
+177 TKNQMKTFNAFLEQ

-218 NRLLNLYRPGIML
+218 NRFLNLYRPGIML
-231 YGFYPSNE
+231 YGFYPSNG
-239 MKESSQ
+239 MKETCP

-250 VISLKARIVQIK
+250 VISLKAQIVQI
-262 RVKKGEFI
+262 RSVKKGEFI

-284 GVLALGYADGLVR
+284 GVLALGYADGLTR

-322 CFVKLNNIE
+322 CFVKLNNIQ

-341 GDKSTKA
+341 GDKSAKA
-348 NDASEIATLLN
+348 NDASEIAALLN
-359 TIPYEVIST
+359 TIPYETIST

-376 YVWNKIM
+376 YI

>member
-7 FVEVNTHSLRHNF
+7 FVEVNTASLRHNF
-20 NAVKNI
+20 SAVKSV
-26 VPKDACV
+26 VPKDAHI

-40 AYGAGALKASEIFLQ
+40 AYGAGAIKASEIFLQ

-69 LELRSHFSQTP
+69 LELRSHFSKTP

-98 DLSAMVFSLEQAEI
+98 DLSAMIFSLEQAEV

-117 LKAKKR
+117 LKSQKR
-123 LKVHLKIDTGMH
+123 LKIHLKIDTGMH

-144 SIETIKKIRALKGL
+144 SIEIIKKIRALKGL
-158 EVEGIFTH
+158 EIEGIFTH
-166 LSNADANIKTH
+166 LSNADAKIKTH

-218 NRLLNLYRPGIML
+218 NRFLNLYRPGIML
-231 YGFYPSNE
+231 YGFYPSNG
-239 MKESSQ
+239 MKETCP

-250 VISLKARIVQIK
+250 VISLKAQIVQI
-262 RVKKGEFI
+262 RSVKKGEFI

-284 GVLALGYADGLVR
+284 GVLALGYADGLIR

-341 GDKSTKA
+341 GDKSAKA

-359 TIPYEVIST
+359 TIPYETIST

-376 YVWNKIM
+376 YI

>member
-7 FVEVNTHSLRHNF
+7 FVEVNSASLRHNF
-20 NAVKNI
+20 SAVKSI
-26 VPKDACV
+26 VPKDAHI

-40 AYGAGALKASEIFLQ
+40 AYGAGAIKASEIFLQ

-69 LELRSHFSQTP
+69 LELRSHFSKTP
-80 ILILGYSPNANAS
+80 ILILGYSPNSNAS

-98 DLSAMVFSLEQAEI
+98 DLSAMIFSLEQAEV

-117 LKAKKR
+117 LKSQKR

-144 SIETIKKIRALKGL
+144 SIEIIKKIRALKGL

-166 LSNADANIKTH
+166 LSNADAKIKTH

-231 YGFYPSNE
+231 YGFYPSNG
-239 MKESSQ
+239 MKETCP

-262 RVKKGEFI
+262 SVKKGEFI

-284 GVLALGYADGLVR
+284 GVLALGYADGLMR

-322 CFVKLNNIE
+322 CFVKLNNIQ
-331 AKEGDEVILF
+331 AKEGDEAILF
-341 GDKSTKA
+341 GDKSAKA
-348 NDASEIATLLN
+348 NDASEIAALLN
-359 TIPYEVIST
+359 TIPYETIST

-376 YVWNKIM
+376 YI

>member
-7 FVEVNTHSLRHNF
+7 FVEVNTASLRHNF
-20 NAVKNI
+20 NAVKSI

-40 AYGAGALKASEIFLQ
+40 AYGAGAIKASEIFLQ

-93 MLIDN
+93 MLVDN
-98 DLSAMVFSLEQAEI
+98 DLSAMVFSLEQAEV

-144 SIETIKKIRALKGL
+144 SIETIKKIRTLKGL

-166 LSNADANIKTH
+166 LSNADAKIKTH

-191 LLDQKIEFQYR
+191 LLNQEIEFQYR

-239 MKESSQ
+239 MKESCP

-250 VISLKARIVQIK
+250 VVSLKAQIVQI
-262 RVKKGEFI
+262 RSVKKGELI
-270 GYGEHFYTNEETLV
+270 GYGEHFYTNEETLI
-284 GVLALGYADGLVR
+284 GTLALGYADGLVR

-322 CFVKLNNIE
+322 CFVKLNNIQ

-341 GDKSTKA
+341 GDKNTKA
-348 NDASEIATLLN
+348 NDANEIATLLN
-359 TIPYEVIST
+359 TIPYETIST

-376 YVWNKIM
+376 YI